1 MLLIVHIIKRDSYPT
16 RRHGSDEAEEKQV
29 KGMCPDIGPDEKV

>member
-1 MLLIVHIIKRDSYPT
+1 MLLIVHIITRDSYPT

-29 KGMCPDIGPDEKV
+29 GVCPDIGPHEKV